1 MISPKVA
8 WGVGKG
14 HSEVDAKRRERRR
27 GAFEANDVNGLL
39 PRLICST
46 ELICATSVSRRH
58 PSFYIWLTWVGV
70 GWEGVV
76 TWKEQSL
83 ILFQAPSNFCNL
95 LDHQTH
101 LKPRFRL
108 PFEYSS
114 AFCFFLLCTKSGS
127 VQPEPET
134 EIWVVWYERLLF
146 RKKLSGSEG
155 IRVGRVSAKT

>member
-101 LKPRFRL
+101 LKPRL
-108 PFEYSS
+108 PTSIWVFVCVLLFPSLHQVR
-114 AFCFFLLCTKSGS
+114 FCRTRTWDRDLGS
-127 VQPEPET
+127 V
-134 EIWVVWYERLLF
+134 IWEAALQEEAVREWGDQ
-146 RKKLSGSEG
+146 SGEG
-155 IRVGRVSAKT
+155 VS